1 MKTSTSCRPTRTT
14 CACSASIRSATG
26 RSASRTR
33 SAARRPISKPGST
46 ARSRSPRSPRKCTTS
61 SPSWRSRRRSISK
74 PTGCPTSCCWTG
86 LNGWITDPLE
96 NLVIHFD
103 TSTGKRLHRI
113 AVGRKPAGIAT
124 EDGQIWVANRGA
136 GTVERIDAKTARKRS
151 AAIDTKGPLSGPIA
165 VAADVVWAA
174 GSNDVVR
181 IEPRAD

>member
-1 MKTSTSCRPTRTT
+1 MSPDEDDVRLQRVDAKRHRTIGKPYTLGGAPTDL
-14 CACSASIRSATG
+14 
-26 RSASRTR
+26 
-33 SAARRPISKPGST
+33 AARFDSPVAVIAFPPQLHEFEPELAKPRTLDIQADGVPDELLLDNLS
-46 ARSRSPRSPRKCTTS
+46 
-61 SPSWRSRRRSISK
+61 
-74 PTGCPTSCCWTG
+74 
-86 LNGWITDPLE
+86 GWITDPLE

-136 GTVERIDAKTARKRS
+136 GTVEWIDAKTARKRS